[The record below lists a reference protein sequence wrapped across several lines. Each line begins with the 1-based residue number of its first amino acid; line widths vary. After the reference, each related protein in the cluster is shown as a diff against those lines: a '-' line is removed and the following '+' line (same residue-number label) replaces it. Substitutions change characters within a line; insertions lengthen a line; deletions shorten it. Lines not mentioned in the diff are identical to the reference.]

1 MDEWIRTSLLHRSLK
16 KLGRVEVGWQMLEKD
31 PKSQMLDFK
40 LGRLWLTSFCTHS
53 LTHHSIFLKKM
64 CIFIAVGMYFP
75 QTIICICILSR
86 CLKDVSC
93 GPHTHFPG
101 DTSSVHQNSP
111 LLPILHSPP
120 SREQSWN
127 KKAHVAQ
134 LHVYDLSFIF
144 GFLYW
149 SQGYI
154 VQHCT
159 EVSE

>member
-1 MDEWIRTSLLHRSLK
+1 MDEWNRTSLLHRSLK

-40 LGRLWLTSFCTHS
+40 PGRLWLTSFCTHS
-53 LTHHSIFLKKM
+53 PQ
-64 CIFIAVGMYFP
+64 CIFFLWIFISVGMYFP

-134 LHVYDLSFIF
+134 LHVYCIHMIFHLYLDFFIDLRDI
-144 GFLYW
+144 
-149 SQGYI
+149 
-154 VQHCT
+154 
-159 EVSE
+159 